1 MDSRKQTELDTLL
14 GGPRRRRWI
23 LVVAAGVGVLALLGV
38 ILALAL
44 GGGDSSSSRAPR
56 EATGGEDP
64 PLPPLGSEAAEDPPL
79 PPLGSRPTPTP
90 APARAGTAARP
101 APLRRPPTA
110 SEARTAGADPGTAPA
125 GDNAA
130 PRPAAPALPR
140 TPEGHLLA
148 RGEITAGTAVITA
161 LKRYGVST
169 AQTLALLKGLEGKF
183 DFRRA
188 RPGHRFE
195 LHLEPGTRRPVYLRY
210 RVSLSEVYEVRPASR
225 GTGYEGRKVPIEIRK
240 VVRGF
245 AGTITSSLGAALVAQ
260 GAEAGLTARVADVL
274 VAQPR
279 FFKEQRAGDVFRV
292 LVQEQRVQGQHLRWG
307 PVLALDYQGAR
318 SGRLRLYYFRPG
330 RGQADYYDDRGV
342 SRPRSWLHTP
352 VHYTRMSSPFG
363 MRLHPI
369 LKRNILHA
377 GVDLVAP
384 TGTPVRATLAGKVR
398 SVGRRG
404 GYGKLVVLEHGDGL
418 KSYYAHLSRYARG
431 LKKGQKVRKKQVI
444 GYVGSTGRST
454 GPHLHFGLKKGGKF
468 VDPLAYRVRPGRPV
482 PARYRATLR
491 RISRQRRR
499 RMQRLVVWPLSDVPA
514 YVPKQVLDLATEEH
528 L

>member
-1 MDSRKQTELDTLL
+1 MDSRELDKLL
-14 GGPRRRRWI
+14 GSPRRRRWI
-23 LVVAAGVGVLALLGV
+23 LVVGAGAGALALLGV

-44 GGGDSSSSRAPR
+44 GDDDSGSSRAPR

-79 PPLGSRPTPTP
+79 PPLGSRP
-90 APARAGTAARP
+90 AEASARAGADARP
-101 APLRRPPTA
+101 AAHRPRRPA
-110 SEARTAGADPGTAPA
+110 AREARSTSADPAAAPA
-125 GDNAA
+125 GDGAA
-130 PRPAAPALPR
+130 PRPTAPALPR

-148 RGEITAGTAVITA
+148 RGKITAGTAVITA
-161 LKRYGVST
+161 LKRFGVST
-169 AQTLALLKGLEGKF
+169 AQALALLKGLEGRF

-210 RVSLSEVYEVRPASR
+210 RVTLSEVYEVRPASR

-240 VVRGF
+240 VVRGY

-260 GAEAGLTARVADVL
+260 GAKAGLTARVADVL
-274 VAQPR
+274 VSQPR

-292 LVQEQRVQGQHLRWG
+292 LVEEQRVQGQHLRWG

-318 SGRLRLYYFRPG
+318 SGRLRLYHFQPG
-330 RGQADYYDDRGV
+330 RGQVDYYDDRGV
-342 SRPRSWLHTP
+342 SRPRTWLHTP
-352 VHYTRMSSPFG
+352 VHYTRLSSPFG
-363 MRLHPI
+363 MRFHPI

-377 GVDLVAP
+377 GVDMVAP
-384 TGTPVRATLAGKVR
+384 TGTPVRATLEGKVR
-398 SVGRRG
+398 SVGNRG
-404 GYGKLVVLEHGDGL
+404 GYGKLVVLDHGDGL
-418 KSYYAHLSRYARG
+418 QSYYAHLSRYARG
-431 LKKGQKVRKKQVI
+431 LRKGQKVRQKQVI

-468 VDPLAYRVRPGRPV
+468 VDPLAFRVRPGRPV

-514 YVPKQVLDLATEEH
+514 YVPKKVLDLATEEH